1 MCEFLSG
8 VVTIERYPR
17 VLCAD
22 LRHHERTVKA
32 FGLKPETYREWE
44 WTEDDDGA
52 SLTVRA
58 ALGENPSVLKS
69 AILAKYP
76 TREEALN
83 ACIAQVSEKGGS
95 LDFSGYILSANLKL
109 PESMDGSLNLRYCL
123 LPAGVALPKS
133 IGGWLDLSGCKLPAG
148 LKLPESIGNWLD
160 LSNCVLPAGLT
171 PPKSVGSSLYFNNC
185 ALPTDLTLPE
195 SIGGCLDLRRC
206 TLAEGLTL
214 DLSKY
219 RVVR

>member
-22 LRHHERTVKA
+22 LRHHEDTVAA

-44 WTEDDDGA
+44 WLEDDDGA

-58 ALGENPSVLKS
+58 APGENPNVLKS

-95 LDFSGYILSANLKL
+95 LDFSGYILSANLEL
-109 PESMDGSLNLRYCL
+109 PKSMDGSLSLCDCT

-148 LKLPESIGNWLD
+148 LKLPESIGGSLD
-160 LSNCVLPAGLT
+160 LRGCTLP
-171 PPKSVGSSLYFNNC
+171 VG
-185 ALPTDLTLPE
+185 LTLPK
-195 SIGGCLDLRRC
+195 SIDGWLDLRRC

-214 DLSKY
+214 DLRKY
-219 RVVR
+219 RVIR